1 MPRSINNYANA
12 ANVYANSKWKYWSPL
27 MRNVAVLFNN
37 NKTSKPFYI
46 KNGKRH
52 NFTVKEA
59 NGLPR
64 LFFGPR
70 NYNYLMNVPVNFT
83 ASNFKKRGQLQ
94 KRRRLLNTTAAYKV
108 RAVKRAFNNKRRAA
122 QNERVNKLVNNV
134 LSGRNVS
141 KARLPNL
148 VQLVIRYQNA
158 NAGPYYS
165 KKEGQRTLT
174 NNHGRKL
181 TRKQVLNNIA
191 EMKEYNYFYY

>member
-27 MRNVAVLFNN
+27 MRNVAILFNN

-46 KNGKRH
+46 KNGKRQ

-64 LFFGPR
+64 LFYGQ
-70 NYNYLMNVPVNFT
+70 NYLINVPVNFT
-83 ASNFKKRGQLQ
+83 AHNFKQRGHLL

-108 RAVKRAFNNKRRAA
+108 RAVKKSFNNKRRAA

-134 LSGRNVS
+134 LSDRNVS

-148 VQLVIRYQNA
+148 VQLVIRYQHA

-165 KKEGQRTLT
+165 KKNGQRTLT
-174 NNHGRKL
+174 NNNGQKL
-181 TRKQVLNNIA
+181 TRKKVLNNIA
-191 EMKEYNYFYY
+191 EMKQFNYFYY